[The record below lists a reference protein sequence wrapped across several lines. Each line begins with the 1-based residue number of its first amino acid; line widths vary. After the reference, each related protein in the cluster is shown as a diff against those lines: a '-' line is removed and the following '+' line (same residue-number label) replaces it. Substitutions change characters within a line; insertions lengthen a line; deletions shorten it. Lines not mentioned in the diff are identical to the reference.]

1 MIACWVLAGVFGTGV
16 LLYALIEVHYFLRM
30 FLTVLLARFCKK
42 PVHILDET
50 TVYGLCTTTDLDTL
64 LYHMN
69 NSRYLR
75 ELDFARADFY
85 ERTSLYREI
94 CSQGKGVVQ
103 GAATIRYR
111 RFLKPLSLFK
121 IKSKVFYR
129 EINFCILKILWNI
142 IYWDDKSI
150 FMEHKFVTSH
160 DDFVRAIAICRQ
172 RLLDCS
178 AEAVMSTLLDRGVK
192 QNGSVE
198 GGVPQV
204 LNFYLYPHF
213 THNLYCALVIIT
225 HVRPEMPLEVAKWLE
240 SNDISSA
247 ILRGTETSSVVAAT

>member
-1 MIACWVLAGVFGTGV
+1 MIACWVLVGVFGTVV

-103 GAATIRYR
+103 GAVTIRYR

-121 IKSKVFYR
+121 IKSK
-129 EINFCILKILWNI
+129 
-142 IYWDDKSI
+142 
-150 FMEHKFVTSH
+150 
-160 DDFVRAIAICRQ
+160 
-172 RLLDCS
+172 
-178 AEAVMSTLLDRGVK
+178 
-192 QNGSVE
+192 
-198 GGVPQV
+198 
-204 LNFYLYPHF
+204 
-213 THNLYCALVIIT
+213 T

-247 ILRGTETSSVVAAT
+247 ILRGTETSSVVTAT

>member
-1 MIACWVLAGVFGTGV
+1 MLACWLLAGALGAVV
-16 LLYALIEVHYFLRM
+16 LLYALVEVHYFLRM
-30 FLTVLLARFCKK
+30 FVTVLLARFCKK

-50 TVYGLCTTTDLDTL
+50 TIYGLCTTTDVDTL

-69 NSRYLR
+69 NARYLR

-111 RFLKPLSLFK
+111 RYLKPFS
-121 IKSKVFYR
+121 IYMVKSK
-129 EINFCILKILWNI
+129 I

-150 FMEHKFVTSH
+150 FMEHKFITPR

-172 RLLDCS
+172 RLLDCN
-178 AEAVMSTLLDRGVK
+178 AETVMAALLERGVK
-192 QNGSVE
+192 NNGTNDV
-198 GGVPQV
+198 GVTQV
-204 LNFYLYPHF
+204 
-213 THNLYCALVIIT
+213 T
-225 HVRPEMPLEVAKWLE
+225 HVRPQIPPEVARWLE
-240 SNDISSA
+240 SNEISSA
-247 ILRGTETSSVVAAT
+247 TLRATDNVPVVTTNF

>member
-1 MIACWVLAGVFGTGV
+1 MLACWVLVGVFGTIV

-50 TVYGLCTTTDLDTL
+50 TIYGLCTTTDLDTL

-111 RFLKPLSLFK
+111 RFLKPLSIFK
-121 IKSKVFYR
+121 IKSK
-129 EINFCILKILWNI
+129 I

-150 FMEHKFVTSH
+150 FMEHKFITPH
-160 DDFVRAIAICRQ
+160 DDFVRAIAVCRQ

-178 AEAVMSTLLDRGVK
+178 AETVMSTLLERGVK

-198 GGVPQV
+198 VGVTQ
-204 LNFYLYPHF
+204 
-213 THNLYCALVIIT
+213 T
-225 HVRPEMPLEVAKWLE
+225 HVRPEMPPDLAKWLE

-247 ILRGTETSSVVAAT
+247 ILRGTDTSSVVTTN

>member
-1 MIACWVLAGVFGTGV
+1 
-16 LLYALIEVHYFLRM
+16 
-30 FLTVLLARFCKK
+30 
-42 PVHILDET
+42 
-50 TVYGLCTTTDLDTL
+50 
-64 LYHMN
+64 MN

-121 IKSKVFYR
+121 IKSK
-129 EINFCILKILWNI
+129 I

-150 FMEHKFVTSH
+150 FMEHKFITPH
-160 DDFVRAIAICRQ
+160 DDFVRAIAVCRQ

-198 GGVPQV
+198 GGVPQ
-204 LNFYLYPHF
+204 
-213 THNLYCALVIIT
+213 T

-247 ILRGTETSSVVAAT
+247 ILRGTETSSVVTAT